1 MALEHE
7 VTTTLPSYGQQHA
20 DGRPNELKLI
30 LNLKT
35 FHNPVFIMEQG
46 PATTG

>member
-7 VTTTLPSYGQQHA
+7 VTTTHA

-35 FHNPVFIMEQG
+35 FHNPVFIMEKG